1 MTRKT
6 IQLTRRQVLMG
17 AAGITLALPVLPS
30 LFLKPAYGA
39 DPVFVRK
46 PRLYWLTT
54 HHGGAHENSMF
65 PSEALLTQSEQLF
78 SDHAVRSG
86 ALRATIEGASRGVS
100 AVLRA
105 DASRFTEQILSR
117 INVLRGIDVPFS
129 LGHHKGGH
137 LGNYADNEG
146 LAGEAMEAKQNP
158 RPTIDQILAWSE
170 AFYPDLGAIRE
181 RAMVVGPDSISW
193 NYSNPSAK
201 SGTIQN
207 VRGVESSL
215 ELFNRIFLPA
225 DATERGRRPVVD
237 HVLESYKHLRNGNR
251 RLSAADRQRLDD
263 HMDRIGE
270 LQRKLNTGLPNSCAR
285 IVPPADDAL
294 NHQQNEPLH
303 AVRNAQ
309 LFNEVIAAA
318 FICGT
323 SRIAVLGLGS
333 DPRFVSFPGDWH
345 NDVAHM
351 WPTPEN
357 QQLLVTAY
365 QRIFESVFLDMA
377 TRLDVEE
384 EPGVTYLDNSL
395 VVWTQE
401 SGMSTHDPLSMPI
414 VTCGSAAGFFKT
426 GLSLDYRRVGHP
438 DSRFDPQANE
448 NFLYAGVTYNQFLA
462 TVLQAMGLPPAEFER
477 WGHKGYGYPL
487 VTPPDIGIL
496 PFARHY
502 QNTSSRY
509 FQIASDVLP
518 FLRA

>member
-1 MTRKT
+1 MAKKV
-6 IQLTRRQVLMG
+6 IPLTRRQVLMG
-17 AAGITLALPVLPS
+17 AAGVTLALPVLPS

-39 DPVFVRK
+39 DPVFVRR

-54 HHGGAHENSMF
+54 HHGGAHESSMF
-65 PSEALLTQSEQLF
+65 PSEALLTESRELF
-78 SDHAVRSG
+78 SDHTIRAG
-86 ALRATIEGASRGVS
+86 ALRATIEGASRRIS
-100 AVLRA
+100 AVLSA
-105 DASRFTEQILSR
+105 DASRLTERMLSR
-117 INVLRGIDVPFS
+117 INVLRGVDVPFS

-146 LAGEAMEAKQNP
+146 LAGEAAQAKENP
-158 RPTIDQILAWSE
+158 RPTIDQILAWSPS
-170 AFYPDLGAIRE
+170 FYPDLVAIRE

-201 SGTIQN
+201 SGMIQN
-207 VRGVESSL
+207 VRGVDSSL
-215 ELFNRIFLPA
+215 ELFNRIFLPG
-225 DATERGRRPVVD
+225 DAAGSSRRPVVD
-237 HVLESYKHLRNGNR
+237 HVLESYTRLRNGNR

-270 LQRKLNTGLPNSCAR
+270 LQRKLATGLPDACAG
-285 IVPPADDAL
+285 IVPPTDDAR
-294 NHQQNEPLH
+294 NHEENEPVD
-303 AVRNAQ
+303 AARNAQ

-333 DPRFVSFPGDWH
+333 DPRFVSFAGDWH

-377 TRLDVEE
+377 SRLDSEE
-384 EPGVTYLDNSL
+384 ADGLTYLDNSL
-395 VVWTQE
+395 LVWTQE
-401 SGMSTHDPLSMPI
+401 SGMSTHDPVSMPI
-414 VTCGSAAGFFKT
+414 VTSGSAAGYFKT

-438 DSRFDPQANE
+438 DSKFDPQANE
-448 NFLYAGVTYNQFLA
+448 DFLYAGVTYNQFLA
-462 TVLQAMGLPPAEFER
+462 TVLQAMGLAPAEFER

-487 VTPPDIGIL
+487 VTPPAIGIL
-496 PFARHY
+496 PFAKHY

-509 FQIASDVLP
+509 FQIASDVLQ
-518 FLRA
+518 FLKA

>member
-1 MTRKT
+1 MARK
-6 IQLTRRQVLMG
+6 IIRITRRQALLG
-17 AAGITLALPVLPS
+17 AAGVTLALPVLPS

-39 DPVFVRK
+39 DPVIVRK

-65 PSEALLTQSEQLF
+65 PGDALLTQSELLF
-78 SDHAVRSG
+78 SDHTIKAG

-105 DASRFTEQILSR
+105 DASRLTDRLLAR

-137 LGNYADNEG
+137 LGNFADNEG
-146 LAGEAMEAKQNP
+146 LVGEAAEAKANP
-158 RPTIDQILAWSE
+158 RPTIDQILAWSTT
-170 AFYPDLGAIRE
+170 FYPDLGSIRE
-181 RAMVVGPDSISW
+181 RAIVVGKDTISW
-193 NYSNPSAK
+193 NYSNPSAQ
-201 SGTIQN
+201 SGAIQN

-215 ELFNRIFLPA
+215 ELFNRIFLA
-225 DATERGRRPVVD
+225 SDAPERGRRPVVD
-237 HVLESYKHLRNGNR
+237 HVLESYKRLRNGNS

-294 NHQQNEPLH
+294 NHQENEPLD
-303 AVRNAQ
+303 AAQSAQ

-333 DPRFVSFPGDWH
+333 DQRFASFAGDWH

-351 WPTPEN
+351 WPSPEN
-357 QQLLVTAY
+357 QELLVTAY
-365 QRIFESVFLDMA
+365 QRIFETVFLDMA
-377 TRLDVEE
+377 ARLDVEE
-384 EPGVTYLDNSL
+384 APGVTYLDNSL

-401 SGMSTHDPLSMPI
+401 SGMSTHDPVSIPI

-426 GLSLDYRRVGHP
+426 GLLLDYRRAGHP
-438 DSRFDPQANE
+438 DSKFDPQANDY
-448 NFLYAGVTYNQFLA
+448 FLYAGVTYNQFLA
-462 TVLQAMGLPPAEFER
+462 TVLQAMGVLPSEFER
-477 WGHKGYGYPL
+477 WGHKGYGIPL

-496 PFARHY
+496 PFAKHY

-509 FQIASDVLP
+509 FQIASDILP
-518 FLRA
+518 FLKA